1 METGTRLGHYEIVEL
16 LGAGGMGE
24 VYRAR
29 DTNLKREVAIKVLPA
44 AVAADQERLGRLERE
59 AHLLASLNHVN
70 IASIYSLERDADTRF
85 LVLELVEGETL
96 AERLQRGPLPVTE
109 ALEAGGQIAEA
120 LEAAHE
126 KGIIHRDLKPANVML
141 KLDGQVKVLDFGIA
155 KLRQPGG
162 IGEPPDSSDVSTQL
176 TLPGTL
182 VGTVPYM
189 SPERIR
195 GQAVDR
201 RSDIW
206 SLGCLLYEALAGRGA
221 YQRDTAPDT
230 MSAILQ
236 DEPEWADLP
245 PETPQAIRTLL
256 RRALDKD
263 VDRRLR
269 DAGDARLEIEDALAE
284 LVVPARSAPGAE
296 RAKQPESPGIDGFSS
311 VAVLPFVN
319 MSANPEDLYFSNGIT
334 EEIINALAQ
343 LENLRVAA
351 RASCFAFKGPSPD
364 IAEVGSK
371 LNVETVLEGS
381 VRRAGTRLR
390 ITAQLVNVADGFHLW
405 SERFDREMHDVFAIQ
420 DEIAAAITDTFKV
433 SLLGDTAAS
442 TQLRHSED
450 IRVYQLYLKGRYFLA
465 QRVEGL
471 AEAIGFYR
479 HAVERDPQYAL
490 AHAGLAEAFTFM
502 GIYNFLPPKE
512 AFPEARKA
520 ASSALALDAQL
531 AEAQLALAEI
541 NLFHDWDWAAA
552 QRGFE
557 KAVALRPQDPVMR
570 LSLGYY
576 HAVLGDPERALTL
589 SAKAAEE
596 DPLSLWVQVAYA
608 MVLYLARLFEDAI
621 AVCEKTIELDR
632 HNSEAYRWGGRAHGL
647 LGRWERAVEW
657 LRQAVTLSG
666 RNAWAICD
674 LASTLAM
681 SGQEDEARVLL
692 AELEDRS
699 AREWIPPM
707 AISLI
712 YANLGEIDRALDW
725 LERSYDAR
733 GVWLVAL
740 RTDPCFDPMR
750 SNPRFD
756 ELLDRLDFPE

>member
-1 METGTRLGHYEIVEL
+1 MDPGTRLGHYEIL
-16 LGAGGMGE
+16 APLGAGGMGE
-24 VYRAR
+24 VYRALDTKLDR
-29 DTNLKREVAIKVLPA
+29 DVAIKVLPEDFA
-44 AVAADQERLGRLERE
+44 TDPNRLARFERE
-59 AHLLASLNHVN
+59 AKLLASVDHPN
-70 IASIYSLERDADTRF
+70 IATIHALEKDNDTSF

-96 AERLQRGPLPVTE
+96 DARVRRGPLSTEE
-109 ALEAGGQIAEA
+109 ALAVCSQIAA
-120 LEAAHE
+120 AIEAAHDR
-126 KGIIHRDLKPANVML
+126 GIIHRDLKPANVMV
-141 KLDGQVKVLDFGIA
+141 KLDGQAKVLDFGLA
-155 KLRQPGG
+155 KLREPEG
-162 IGEPPDSSDVSTQL
+162 IGEPPDISDVSTQL
-176 TLPGTL
+176 TSSGTL

-195 GQAVDR
+195 GQAFDR

-206 SLGCLLYEALAGRGA
+206 SLGCLLYEALAGRRA

-236 DEPEWADLP
+236 DEPEWDHLP

-284 LVVPARSAPGAE
+284 LAVPARSAPGAE
-296 RAKQPESPGIDGFSS
+296 RAKQPEPPGIEGFSS
-311 VAVLPFVN
+311 VAVLPFFN
-319 MSANPEDLYFSNGIT
+319 MSAKPEDVYFSDGIT

-390 ITAQLVNVADGFHLW
+390 IAAQLINVADGFHLW

-433 SLLGDTAAS
+433 SLLGETAAS

-450 IRVYQLYLKGRYFLA
+450 PHVYQLYLKGRYFLA

-479 HAVERDPQYAL
+479 RALERDPQYAL

-570 LSLGYY
+570 LWLGYY
-576 HAVLGDPERALTL
+576 HAVLGNSGRALTL
-589 SAKAAEE
+589 SAQAAEE
-596 DPLSLWVQVAYA
+596 DPLSLLVQGAYA

-621 AVCEKTIELDR
+621 AVCGEMIELDR
-632 HNSEAYRWGGRAHGL
+632 HNSEAYRWGGKAHGL

-657 LRQAVTLSG
+657 LRQAVTFSE
-666 RNAWAICD
+666 RNAWAI
-674 LASTLAM
+674 
-681 SGQEDEARVLL
+681 
-692 AELEDRS
+692 
-699 AREWIPPM
+699 
-707 AISLI
+707 
-712 YANLGEIDRALDW
+712 
-725 LERSYDAR
+725 
-733 GVWLVAL
+733 
-740 RTDPCFDPMR
+740 
-750 SNPRFD
+750 
-756 ELLDRLDFPE
+756 